1 MGVQFNPISTR
12 RVFYSSGLSPGKLC
26 LSSPIQ
32 S

>member
-1 MGVQFNPISTR
+1 MGVQFNPISTC

-26 LSSPIQ
+26 LSSPIE